1 MKIINLT
8 PHEIVYIKADGTKE
22 TFPSSGNL
30 RADRV
35 EMSRVEKDGFAICEY
50 WYRRQDMDE
59 NVERLLIENA
69 DNKDCYFIVS
79 KITMEA
85 LRELDVDTSN
95 FLIVG
100 ETVKDDSG
108 NVIGCRSF
116 SRG

>member
-8 PHEIVYIKADGTKE
+8 PHEIVYIKADGTSE

-35 EMSRVEKDGFAICEY
+35 ETSRKEIDGFTICD
-50 WYRRQDMDE
+50 YRYSRKEMTE
-59 NVERLLIENA
+59 EIKRLLIENA
-69 DNKDCYFIVS
+69 GKDCYFIVS

-85 LRELDVDTSN
+85 LRELFIDISS

-100 ETVKDDSG
+100 DTVRDDSG
-108 NVIGCRSF
+108 KVIGCRSF

>member
-8 PHEIVYIKADGTKE
+8 PHEIVYIKADGTRE

-35 EMSRVEKDGFAICEY
+35 ETSREEIDGFTICT
-50 WYRRQDMDE
+50 YRYFKQEMRE
-59 NVERLLIENA
+59 EIRRLLKENA
-69 DNKDCYFIVS
+69 EIKDCYFIVS
-79 KITMEA
+79 KIALEA
-85 LRELDVDTSN
+85 LKDWVIDISN

-100 ETVKDDSG
+100 DTVKDDSG
-108 NVIGCRSF
+108 KVIGCRSF